1 MEAKTKLISM
11 MIAIA
16 IIIGGFVSCSNDS
29 GNDLSSLNSESNITE
44 TEQTLIDYNN
54 SLSCAPETRTSSS
67 EWVGI
72 VYKDAKGAYKGGK
85 LGGRLGKFFGPNG
98 AVAGTL
104 VGAVV
109 IGGLA
114 SYIQYH
120 KYEQNNSTEMH
131 QNPNLSPSN
140 LHLSAF
146 ASAFAET
153 KGNILDSDYV
163 LGFYNGLDS
172 CATKAGILHNKVL
185 KRIEF
190 HNALQD
196 HTPYISTLSSME
208 QNVLN
213 SDEFA
218 DEYNSIFE
226 DGHLEIVDNSI
237 DEADRIM
244 ALFINAA
251 RKTVNSSKDLNET
264 IKFYTSTV
272 SQSDTLSSLDKSS
285 LLAAFSVMGY
295 SYQYWMEKLAS

>member
-16 IIIGGFVSCSNDS
+16 IIIGGFVACSNDS
-29 GNDLSSLNSESNITE
+29 GNDLSSLNSKSNITE
-44 TEQTLIDYNN
+44 TEQALIDYNN
-54 SLSCAPETRTSSS
+54 TLSYAPETRTSNS

-72 VYKDAKGAYKGGK
+72 AYKDAKGAYKGGK
-85 LGGRLGKFFGPNG
+85 LGGKLGRFFGPNG
-98 AVAGTL
+98 AIAGTL

-109 IGGLA
+109 VGGLA

-120 KYEQNNSTEMH
+120 KYEHNYSAEMQ

-140 LHLSAF
+140 LHLSSF

-153 KGNILDSDYV
+153 KEKILDSDYV

-172 CATKAGILHNKVL
+172 CSTKSGILHNKVL
-185 KRIEF
+185 NRIEF

-196 HTPYISTLSSME
+196 HTPYISTLSSIE
-208 QNVLN
+208 LYVLN
-213 SDEFA
+213 SDEFM
-218 DEYNSIFE
+218 DEYNSIFKDE
-226 DGHLEIVDNSI
+226 HLEIVDNSN

-244 ALFINAA
+244 ALFISAA
-251 RKTVNSSKDLNET
+251 KKTANSSTDLNET
-264 IKFYTSTV
+264 IKYYTSTV
-272 SQSDTLSSLDKSS
+272 SQSNTLSSLDKSS